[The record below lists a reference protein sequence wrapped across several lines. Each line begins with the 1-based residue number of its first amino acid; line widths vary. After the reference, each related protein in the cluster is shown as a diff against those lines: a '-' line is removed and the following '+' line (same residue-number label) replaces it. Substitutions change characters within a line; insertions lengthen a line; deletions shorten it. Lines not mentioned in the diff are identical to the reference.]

1 MECPTHLIILTYSG
15 LGMAAFT
22 MIWYIANL
30 IVSWRY
36 ENYYPLNYQ
45 NLVKEKESIE
55 NELQKYKQT
64 FGNLP
69 ENS

>member
-1 MECPTHLIILTYSG
+1 
-15 LGMAAFT
+15 MAAFT

-55 NELQKYKQT
+55 NELQKYKKT